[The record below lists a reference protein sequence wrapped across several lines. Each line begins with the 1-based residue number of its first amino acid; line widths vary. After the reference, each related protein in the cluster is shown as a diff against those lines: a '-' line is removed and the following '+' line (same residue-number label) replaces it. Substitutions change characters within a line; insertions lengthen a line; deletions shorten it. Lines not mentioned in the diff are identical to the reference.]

1 MSEPPT
7 TRGHLTPGPHAT
19 VVRLPAPDDVAHLVR
34 QLWIPEWDL
43 PAGERAEQLVLGYP
57 ASNVVVEPDGVA
69 LHGPTSRASTRVLTG
84 RGWAVG
90 ALLRPAGV
98 LLFTERPADLLDGSA
113 PVSAP
118 GLLSAVAEAM
128 AGADPAGRWARPA
141 DPPGG
146 TESVSAPGLRSAA
159 AGAVAGADPAGR
171 HLRAAALLADH
182 VRMLAAGVPRA
193 AARDGALA
201 NRMVDLLEAG
211 TVARSPADLARQLH
225 VSERSLQ
232 RLAARFVGMP
242 PQLLLRR
249 RRLQEAAER
258 MRADPAADLG
268 ALAAELGFADQSH
281 LTREFRS
288 VLGAT
293 PRGYGRARSGREGG

>member
-98 LLFTERPADLLDGSA
+98 LLFTEHPADLLDGSA

-118 GLLSAVAEAM
+118 GLRSAVAEAM
-128 AGADPAGRWARPA
+128 AGVGPAGRRARPA
-141 DPPGG
+141 DPLGG
-146 TESVSAPGLRSAA
+146 TESVSAPGLR
-159 AGAVAGADPAGR
+159 
-171 HLRAAALLADH
+171 
-182 VRMLAAGVPRA
+182 
-193 AARDGALA
+193 
-201 NRMVDLLEAG
+201 
-211 TVARSPADLARQLH
+211 
-225 VSERSLQ
+225 
-232 RLAARFVGMP
+232 
-242 PQLLLRR
+242 
-249 RRLQEAAER
+249 
-258 MRADPAADLG
+258 
-268 ALAAELGFADQSH
+268 
-281 LTREFRS
+281 
-288 VLGAT
+288 
-293 PRGYGRARSGREGG
+293 

>member
-98 LLFTERPADLLDGSA
+98 LLFTEHPADLLDGSA

-118 GLLSAVAEAM
+118 GLRSAVAEAM
-128 AGADPAGRWARPA
+128 AGVGPAGRRARPA
-141 DPPGG
+141 DPLGG

-182 VRMLAAGVPRA
+182 VRTLAAPVPPS

-268 ALAAELGFADQSH
+268 ALAAELGFSDQSH

>member
-98 LLFTERPADLLDGSA
+98 LLFTEHPADLLDGSA

-118 GLLSAVAEAM
+118 GLRSAVAEAM
-128 AGADPAGRWARPA
+128 AGVGPAGRRARPA
-141 DPPGG
+141 DPLGG

-159 AGAVAGADPAGR
+159 AGAVAGAEPAGR
-171 HLRAAALLADH
+171 HLRAASLLADH
-182 VRMLAAGVPRA
+182 VRALAAEVPPS

-211 TVARSPADLARQLH
+211 TVARSPAGLARQLH

>member
-98 LLFTERPADLLDGSA
+98 LLFTEHPADLLDGSA

-118 GLLSAVAEAM
+118 GLRSAVAEAM
-128 AGADPAGRWARPA
+128 AGVGPAGRRARPA

-146 TESVSAPGLRSAA
+146 TESVSAPGLRAAA
-159 AGAVAGADPAGR
+159 AGAVAGVDPAGR
-171 HLRAAALLADH
+171 HLRAASLLADH
-182 VRMLAAGVPRA
+182 VRTLAAGVPPS

-211 TVARSPADLARQLH
+211 TVARSPAGLARQLH

>member
-98 LLFTERPADLLDGSA
+98 LLFTEHPADLLDGSA

-118 GLLSAVAEAM
+118 GLRSAVAEAM
-128 AGADPAGRWARPA
+128 AGADAAGRSARPA
-141 DPPGG
+141 DLPGG
-146 TESVSAPGLRSAA
+146 TESASAPGLRSAA
-159 AGAVAGADPAGR
+159 AGAVAGVDPAGR
-171 HLRAAALLADH
+171 HLRAASLLADH
-182 VRMLAAGVPRA
+182 VRTLAAGVSPA

-281 LTREFRS
+281 LSREFRS

-293 PRGYGRARSGREGG
+293 PRGYGRARSGRESG